1 MNESLLLD
9 FDSLGLDK
17 LGEKQLLNRVDRKF
31 YLKLSLLPEFL
42 SQLSSH
48 YSVLEV
54 NGQRRISYQT
64 QYFDT
69 ADRAFYMMH
78 HNGRSHRIK
87 IRHRTY
93 GSGGLNYWEI
103 KLRDNKLRTKKLR
116 KATNNSTHVQEELNE
131 WLKNFDYL
139 IDYTIEPVLEV
150 GYKRFTMVSKHY
162 AERVTVDTDLTFKCS
177 EKSSE
182 FNGLV
187 IVEVKQSSLKGSIA
201 AEALKKMGIR
211 QGGLSK
217 YCTGLASLDNSL
229 KQNNFKPKLKGLI
242 QMLTYPLSNPSF
254 YA

>member
-9 FDSLGLDK
+9 FDTLGLDK

-54 NGQRRISYQT
+54 NGQRRISYLT

-78 HNGRSHRIK
+78 HNGRSNRIK

-103 KLRDNKLRTKKLR
+103 KLRDNKLRTRKLR
-116 KATNNSTHVQEELNE
+116 KATNNSTDVQEELNA
-131 WLKNFDYL
+131 WLKSFDNL
-139 IDYTIEPVLEV
+139 TKYTIEPVLEV
-150 GYKRFTMVSKHY
+150 AYKRFTIVSKNY

-177 EKSSE
+177 EKTTA
-182 FNGLV
+182 FDGLA

-201 AEALKKMGIR
+201 ADTLKAMGIR

-217 YCTGLASLDNSL
+217 YCTGLASLDTSL
-229 KQNNFKPKLKGLI
+229 KQNNFKPKLKGLR
-242 QMLTYPLSNPSF
+242 QMLTYPSSNPSF